1 MRECIK
7 RNIFSNFK
15 IEIFNSLIKNTYDV
29 DLFIIDEAHLSASEK
44 FIYMYECVTYKY
56 ILGLS
61 ATWERLDGGHLRLER
76 YMQICDTITLE
87 QALQNG

>member
-1 MRECIK
+1 MFNNCK
-7 RNIFSNFK
+7 V
-15 IEIFNSLIKNTYDV
+15 EIFNSLIKSSYNV

-44 FIYMYECVTYKY
+44 FIYMYECVSYRY

-61 ATWERLDGGHLRLER
+61 ATWERLDGAHQRLEQ

>member
-1 MRECIK
+1 
-7 RNIFSNFK
+7 
-15 IEIFNSLIKNTYDV
+15 
-29 DLFIIDEAHLSASEK
+29 
-44 FIYMYECVTYKY
+44 MYECVTYKY

-61 ATWERLDGGHLRLER
+61 ATWERLDGAHQRLEQ